1 MIPESL
7 RGIARGQ
14 FRLYTPYSRGTAKTQ
29 PFPGTNG
36 SFYGIAFVHHTP
48 ATVACQHWANVDHA
62 SKCNVNFKSW
72 YILGIALGFCWSPHS
87 NLLVCPSFSHMY
99 GQQPATEPCVVEWY
113 FPCLNQINLYRRI
126 GLSFGMRCLL
136 MPVTNGR
143 LLARVKMNLMRIWV
157 AITDQPYTSEYLLL

>member
-1 MIPESL
+1 MVGWIDDNYDAKLMSHLLDLYFSIHLSAHVMLFISIPSFVPSFLPPIPPLPSFPHSFAYWSCMYLLMIPESL

-14 FRLYTPYSRGTAKTQ
+14 FRLYTASPYSRGTAKTQ

-72 YILGIALGFCWSPHS
+72 YILGIALGFC
-87 NLLVCPSFSHMY
+87 
-99 GQQPATEPCVVEWY
+99 
-113 FPCLNQINLYRRI
+113 
-126 GLSFGMRCLL
+126 
-136 MPVTNGR
+136 
-143 LLARVKMNLMRIWV
+143 
-157 AITDQPYTSEYLLL
+157 